1 MDIYQL
7 GIRPILFSA
16 LKADPEWLHQQ
27 SLRLL
32 GWLDRTSTSQP
43 THWLQTQLQQAF
55 CLRDAAIEQTLWGL
69 KFPNPLGLA
78 AGFDKDGVA
87 PRLWGTLGFGFAE
100 LGTVTFQAQPGN
112 PRPRLFRLTEDK
124 AALNR
129 MGFNNHG
136 AEALA
141 RRLESWK
148 IQKLE
153 EELKVSKFKVE
164 GLEDNLPTFNLQPSN
179 FQPSTPTQP
188 SNFQPSTPTQPSTL
202 TNPLGINLGK
212 SKVTPLE
219 EAAADYLG
227 SFRLLK
233 DLGDY
238 FVVNVSSPNTPG
250 LRSLQDATQ
259 LSQIVDA
266 LQQENQGVKPI
277 LVKIAPDLEWEAI
290 ADVLNI
296 AQTHQLAGI
305 VATNTTIR
313 RDMLKTQIIEATGKS
328 VSEEAGGISGAP
340 LRQRSTE
347 VIRFIYQQTQGQLP
361 IGGVGGIFCAED
373 AWEKITAGAS
383 LIQVYTGWIYEGPW
397 MVRRILEGLL
407 QKLEER
413 GLASISEVVG
423 ISEKGSN

>member
-1 MDIYQL
+1 MDIYQS

-16 LKADPEWLHQQ
+16 LKTDPEWLHQQ
-27 SLRLL
+27 TLRVL
-32 GWLDRTSTSQP
+32 GWLGRTSDRPPSR
-43 THWLQTQLQQAF
+43 WVQTQLQQAF
-55 CLRDAAIEQTLWGL
+55 CLKNSAIEQTLWGL

-87 PRLWGTLGFGFAE
+87 ASIWSSLGFGFAE

-112 PRPRLFRLTEDK
+112 PPPRLFRLSEDK

-129 MGFNNHG
+129 MGFNNRG

-141 RRLESWK
+141 R
-148 IQKLE
+148 KLE
-153 EELKVSKFKVE
+153 EELKVSRCQVE
-164 GLEDNLPTFNLQPSN
+164 SSNLPLGNTYGEQPSN
-179 FQPSTPTQP
+179 LQSSTFTI
-188 SNFQPSTPTQPSTL
+188 
-202 TNPLGINLGK
+202 PLGINIGK

-250 LRSLQDATQ
+250 LRSLQDSAQ
-259 LSQIVDA
+259 LGLILES
-266 LQQENQGVKPI
+266 LQQENTAQKPI
-277 LVKIAPDLEWEAI
+277 LVKIAPDLEWDAI
-290 ADVLNI
+290 ADVINL

-313 RDMLKTQIIEATGKS
+313 RDMLKTQIVEATGKS
-328 VSEEAGGISGAP
+328 VTEEAGGISGAP

-361 IGGVGGIFCAED
+361 IIGIGGIFTAED

-383 LIQVYTGWIYEGPW
+383 LIQVYTGWVYEGPW

-413 GLASISEVVG
+413 GLASISEAVG
-423 ISEKGSN
+423 IVNSTPD